1 MDKSTRV
8 YYIQLCNV
16 LKIEALLEQNKKKWR
31 VVFLMLFSP
40 PSHIKIRKALAVQ
53 KLTFETSPNVQLK
66 YYSIYS
72 TGIVPKWVKEGGWES
87 THSLLSN
94 VPPWSERVGANQS
107 TSSTPILSFGPCC
120 VQSCQKG
127 RSASTFAETED
138 PSPVTVKQPHTI
150 ILPLPNLKNG

>member
-40 PSHIKIRKALAVQ
+40 PSHIKIRKAPAEQ
-53 KLTFETSPNVQLK
+53 KLTFETSPNVQFK

-72 TGIVPKWVKEGGWES
+72 TGIVPKWVKEGGCLMLGGKAHTVSYQTFHHDQSES
-87 THSLLSN
+87 VQTSPLLPHQYSLLDLVVCSH
-94 VPPWSERVGANQS
+94 VRKGGPP
-107 TSSTPILSFGPCC
+107 
-120 VQSCQKG
+120 
-127 RSASTFAETED
+127 
-138 PSPVTVKQPHTI
+138 
-150 ILPLPNLKNG
+150 PLLLKLRTQAQLL